1 MAIEVNV
8 ITSILKLTKEG
19 AVSCQWITEDSKVA
33 SSIVLKLLRKL
44 QKEHGVYVGDG
55 VVQVNSYERLSLA
68 VKAISSGADAERVIS
83 FLRWQE
89 FEEIAAIALLKNG
102 YTISKNVRFKSAGR
116 KWEIDVIGCKKPIVL
131 CVDCKHYHRQM
142 HPSRLREIV
151 EAQIERTRT
160 FAEALPCVS
169 LQLECIKWDRAK
181 FMPAILSLMPSSF
194 KFYEDV
200 PVIPVLQLQDFLS
213 QLPAYSTSLRYFSKK
228 FTHLP
233 HER

>member
-1 MAIEVNV
+1 MSVEANV

-19 AVSCQWITEDSKVA
+19 AVSCKWVTEDSKVA

-44 QKEHGVYVGDG
+44 QKEHGVYLEDG
-55 VVQVNSYERLSLA
+55 LVQVNSHDRLSLA
-68 VKAISSGADAERVIS
+68 VKAISSGADAERISS
-83 FLRWQE
+83 FLCWQE

-102 YTISKNVRFKSAGR
+102 YTISKNVRFKSVGR
-116 KWEIDVIGCKKPIVL
+116 RWEIDVVGCKKPIVL

-151 EAQIERTRT
+151 EAQIERTQT
-160 FAEALPCVS
+160 LAETLPCVC

-181 FMPAILSLMPSSF
+181 FMPAILSLIPSSF
-194 KFYEDV
+194 KFFQDV
-200 PVIPVLQLQDFLS
+200 PVIPVLQLQDFLC
-213 QLPAYSTSLRYFSKK
+213 QLPAYSTSLRYFAKE

-233 HER
+233 HE